1 MKTLGFVL
9 LVIGI
14 ITVAYAGLSFAITQ
28 KMVDTASF
36 GLTPDF
42 VNTDNWTPIVGIA
55 MLVGGI
61 VFIVPEKR
69 KLF

>member
-28 KMVDTASF
+28 KMLETGTL
-36 GLTPDF
+36 GLTTNII
-42 VNTDNWTPIVGIA
+42 NTDNWTPFVGAA

-69 KLF
+69 K